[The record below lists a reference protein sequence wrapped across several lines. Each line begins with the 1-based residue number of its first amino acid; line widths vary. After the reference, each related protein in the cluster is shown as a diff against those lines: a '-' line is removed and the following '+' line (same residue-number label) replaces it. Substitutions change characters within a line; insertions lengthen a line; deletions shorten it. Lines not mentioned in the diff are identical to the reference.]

1 MPKKRIKVII
11 DTNIWIS
18 YLLTNSFRK
27 IDQLIESDSILL
39 IFSEEL
45 ISEFLSVI
53 HRPKFKIIID
63 DSDIDLIFQTLLR
76 KSELVHVKTDLNLCR
91 DSKDNF
97 LLNLTIDSHT
107 DYLVT
112 GDSDLL
118 IMKKIGFTKIIEIKK
133 FLDLF

>member
-1 MPKKRIKVII
+1 M
-11 DTNIWIS
+11 
-18 YLLTNSFRK
+18 
-27 IDQLIESDSILL
+27 IESDSILL
-39 IFSEEL
+39 IVSEEL

-97 LLNLTIDSHT
+97 LLNLAIDSHT

-112 GDSDLL
+112 GDSELF